1 MPSDGLVSNW
11 AYAVIATLAWNL
23 KTWLSILLPKRL
35 AHDLRHM
42 EYRRFLQSV
51 MLVPCQVLRRARQ
64 MVLRLLTYTPWA
76 ELLLSGTQ
84 YFHRWRT
91 A

>member
-1 MPSDGLVSNW
+1 
-11 AYAVIATLAWNL
+11 
-23 KTWLSILLPKRL
+23 
-35 AHDLRHM
+35 M

-51 MLVPCQVLRRARQ
+51 MLVPCQVLRTARQ
-64 MVLRLLTYTPWA
+64 MVLRLLSYTPWA